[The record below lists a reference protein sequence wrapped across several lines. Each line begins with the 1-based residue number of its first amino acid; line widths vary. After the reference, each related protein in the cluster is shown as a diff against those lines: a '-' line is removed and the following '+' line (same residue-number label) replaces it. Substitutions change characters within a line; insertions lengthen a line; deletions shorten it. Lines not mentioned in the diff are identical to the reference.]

1 MQKSCNAAHI
11 KQIYGYDK
19 PANDMIRRI
28 KKQAILICRSIVA
41 TRAAC
46 FLLLTVM
53 LFQADYIY
61 GASIMIAWNANQESD
76 LDGYKV
82 YYGATAGNYG
92 SPIDVGKIT
101 AYEITGLNSGTR
113 YYIALTAYD
122 TSDNESAK
130 SVEISGV
137 ADAASTTSI
146 TSTRP
151 SSSSTAASSVPAT
164 TSSTAPV
171 TTTSITAT
179 TTQVSST
186 STIAVQSS
194 TTSTAVL
201 PITTSAP
208 VTTSTPVSSTSTVEP
223 ETTTTTSV
231 EGEPS
236 SCDEPEKLQPFSV
249 SSSDD
254 PRPLFSTGNLV
265 DGDPQTA
272 WLTIF
277 TWFKKDASLTLDM
290 GSEKTITSLSLYA
303 SRLFGIDFLPA
314 NLELQISNDNT
325 AWQTITAGSVSSSIE
340 PPYADSWKLGGHTC
354 RYIKLC
360 ISGRKT
366 IFFFQLAQIAELE
379 IYGCNQTD
387 HIPFASQNSAS
398 TESNQPFSTPEK
410 NLRSS
415 GHEAALPP
423 GIPGRPAVRFQ

>member
-1 MQKSCNAAHI
+1 
-11 KQIYGYDK
+11 
-19 PANDMIRRI
+19 MIRRI
-28 KKQAILICRSIVA
+28 IKQDRHRHRSIVLLA
-41 TRAAC
+41 S
-46 FLLLTVM
+46 FLFILPVLLL
-53 LFQADYIY
+53 QADYIY
-61 GASIMIAWNANQESD
+61 GASIKIAWNANQESD
-76 LDGYKV
+76 LDGYRV
-82 YYGATAGNYG
+82 YYGTAAGNYG
-92 SPIDVGKIT
+92 TPIDVGEIT
-101 AYEITGLNSGTR
+101 AYEITGLNTGTR

-137 ADAASTTSI
+137 AEAAATTTSI
-146 TSTRP
+146 TSTQP
-151 SSSSTAASSVPAT
+151 SSTSTAASSVPAT
-164 TSSTAPV
+164 TSTTAPV

-194 TTSTAVL
+194 TTSTAAL

-236 SCDEPEKLQPFSV
+236 SCDSPEKLQPFSV
-249 SSSDD
+249 SSSDE

-303 SRLFGIDFLPA
+303 SRIFGIDFLPA

-325 AWQTITAGSVSSSIE
+325 VWQTITAGSVSSSIE

-387 HIPFASQNSAS
+387 HLPFASQNSAS
-398 TESNQPFSTPEK
+398 TESNQPFPTPDK
-410 NLRSS
+410 SLRSS

-423 GIPGRPAVRFQ
+423 GIPGRPAVRFK

>member
-1 MQKSCNAAHI
+1 
-11 KQIYGYDK
+11 
-19 PANDMIRRI
+19 MIRRI
-28 KKQAILICRSIVA
+28 IKRDRRSHRSIVLLA
-41 TRAAC
+41 SFLC
-46 FLLLTVM
+46 IVPVLLL
-53 LFQADYIY
+53 QADYIY
-61 GASIMIAWNANQESD
+61 GASIKIAWNANQESD
-76 LDGYKV
+76 LDGYRV
-82 YYGATAGNYG
+82 YYGTAAGNYG
-92 SPIDVGKIT
+92 TPIDVGEIS
-101 AYEITGLNSGTR
+101 AYEITGLNTGTR

-130 SVEISGV
+130 SAEISGV
-137 ADAASTTSI
+137 AQAAATTTSI
-146 TSTRP
+146 TSTQP
-151 SSSSTAASSVPAT
+151 SSTSTAASSVPAT
-164 TSSTAPV
+164 TSTTAPV

-194 TTSTAVL
+194 TTSTAAL

-236 SCDEPEKLQPFSV
+236 SCDSPEKLQPFSV
-249 SSSDD
+249 SSSDE

-290 GSEKTITSLSLYA
+290 GSEQTITSLSLYA
-303 SRLFGIDFLPA
+303 SRIFGIDFLPA

-325 AWQTITAGSVSSSIE
+325 VWQTITAGSVSSSIE

-366 IFFFQLAQIAELE
+366 ILFFQLAQIAELE

-387 HIPFASQNSAS
+387 HLPFASQNSAW
-398 TESNQPFSTPEK
+398 TESNQPIPSPDK
-410 NLRSS
+410 SLRSS
-415 GHEAALPP
+415 GHEAAALPP